1 MSQVIGINAVEAL
14 LESAPERVRAL
25 HVVQERRDRRVAAL
39 VASARAQGI
48 RVSWV
53 ERAWLDRRAEGVHQ
67 GVLADCHELALA
79 DEAELEARWAT
90 FTPPLLL
97 LVLDGVTDPR
107 NLGACLRSANA
118 AGVHAVLMPRRNSA
132 PLNAAALKAAAG
144 GAESL
149 FLVEVTN
156 LARRLEWLKAQ
167 GVWLFAADGAG
178 DQEWHAADLQRNAA
192 IVLGAEGSGMR
203 ALTRRLCDFVVRIPM
218 AGSVSSL
225 NVSVAAG
232 ILLFEAV
239 RQRGARALTAG
250 SLPSEA
256 SSLTSEA
263 SSLPL
268 PAGQVPP

>member
-1 MSQVIGINAVEAL
+1 MSQVIGINAVQAL

-25 HVVQERRDRRVAAL
+25 HVVQERRDRRVAAI
-39 VASARAQGI
+39 VASARAKGI

-79 DEAELEARWAT
+79 DEAELEARWPT

-118 AGVHAVLMPRRNSA
+118 AGVQAVLLPRRNSA

-144 GAESL
+144 AAESL

-167 GVWLFAADGAG
+167 GVWLYAADGAG
-178 DQEWHAADLQRNAA
+178 DQDWHAADLQRNAA
-192 IVLGAEGSGMR
+192 IVLGAEGAGIR
-203 ALTRRLCDFVVRIPM
+203 ALTRRLCDFSVRIPM

-239 RQRGARALTAG
+239 RQRASLVAPAG
-250 SLPSEA
+250 RESIPSGQA
-256 SSLTSEA
+256 PVPA
-263 SSLPL
+263 GQLPL
-268 PAGQVPP
+268 P